1 MTFCMGSL
9 ILTSLQVAP
18 LSTFVSRMVVWCPTF
33 QTTTM
38 KPRNYSLSTCIII
51 ALQCIS
57 SASAFVSRPSSLA
70 GVPLAVQPSTQNVL
84 CRRLS
89 TSSESSL
96 AVTGDASATGSS
108 SDPVTAITVALTRE
122 LGKNTKLEGAL
133 TSHPG
138 LRMMGLHLNVVE
150 LPCIEHAEGD
160 DLPKLV
166 DILSSDSINNYHY
179 VVITSPEAARVLAS
193 AIDESDIEDMQKFND
208 VIKVAAVGK
217 ATGKTLEKLGIFVDF
232 VPSQATGEILAAELP
247 HIDRAECTKV
257 LYPASSKARN
267 DIQDG
272 LEART
277 SDADDAATFEFT
289 RLNTYDTVPA
299 TFTASQMSQVD
310 DIEIAC
316 FGSPSAVSS
325 WLQNMDVKYNLQ
337 DVDDEAKKKLGAKGN
352 GNVLTACIGT
362 TSARAVLES
371 GRWNAMDI
379 YYPKEN
385 PGVDSWAE
393 SIVQACGD
401 VLEKK
406 FWS

>member
-1 MTFCMGSL
+1 
-9 ILTSLQVAP
+9 
-18 LSTFVSRMVVWCPTF
+18 
-33 QTTTM
+33 
-38 KPRNYSLSTCIII
+38 
-51 ALQCIS
+51 
-57 SASAFVSRPSSLA
+57 
-70 GVPLAVQPSTQNVL
+70 
-84 CRRLS
+84 
-89 TSSESSL
+89 
-96 AVTGDASATGSS
+96 
-108 SDPVTAITVALTRE
+108 
-122 LGKNTKLEGAL
+122 
-133 TSHPG
+133 
-138 LRMMGLHLNVVE
+138 MGLHLNVVE

-160 DLPKLV
+160 ELPKLV
-166 DILSSDSINNYHY
+166 DILSSDAIGTYHY

-193 AIDESDIEDMQKFND
+193 AIDESDIDDMQKFND
-208 VIKVAAVGK
+208 SIKVAAVGK
-217 ATGKTLEKLGIFVDF
+217 ATGKALEKLGMSVDF
-232 VPSQATGEILAAELP
+232 VPSQATGETLAAELP
-247 HIDRAECTKV
+247 SIEGAECTKV
-257 LYPASSKARN
+257 LYPASAKARN

-277 SDADDAATFEFT
+277 NDADDAATFEFT

-299 TFTASQMSQVD
+299 TLTASQMSRVD

-337 DVDDEAKKKLGAKGN
+337 DVDDEAKKKLGAEGN
-352 GNVLTACIGT
+352 GNVLAACLGT

-385 PGVDSWAE
+385 PGLDSWVD

>member
-1 MTFCMGSL
+1 MG
-9 ILTSLQVAP
+9 I
-18 LSTFVSRMVVWCPTF
+18 PTF
-33 QTTTM
+33 QTPTM
-38 KPRNYSLSTCIII
+38 KKCNNSLSTCILI
-51 ALQCIS
+51 ATLCIS
-57 SASAFVSRPSSLA
+57 SASAFVSRPLYTA
-70 GVPLAVQPSTQNVL
+70 GNPLPTPVL

-89 TSSESSL
+89 TSSESSH
-96 AVTGDASATGSS
+96 AVTGDATTATGSS
-108 SDPVTAITVALTRE
+108 SDAATTITVALTRE

-160 DLPKLV
+160 ELPKLV
-166 DILSSDSINNYHY
+166 DILSSDTIGTYHY

-193 AIDESDIEDMQKFND
+193 AIDESGIDDMQKFND
-208 VIKVAAVGK
+208 IIKVAAVGK
-217 ATGKTLEKLGIFVDF
+217 ATGKALEKFGMSVDF
-232 VPSQATGEILAAELP
+232 VPSQATGETLAAELP
-247 HIDRAECTKV
+247 SIEGAECTKV
-257 LYPASSKARN
+257 LYPASAKARN

-277 SDADDAATFEFT
+277 NDTDDAATFEFT

-299 TFTASQMSQVD
+299 TFTASQMSLVD

-337 DVDDEAKKKLGAKGN
+337 DVDEEAKKKLGAEGN
-352 GNVLTACIGT
+352 GNVLAACIGT

-385 PGVDSWAE
+385 PGLDSWTD

>member
-1 MTFCMGSL
+1 M
-9 ILTSLQVAP
+9 P
-18 LSTFVSRMVVWCPTF
+18 
-33 QTTTM
+33 TM
-38 KPRNYSLSTCIII
+38 KKCNNSLSTYILI
-51 ALQCIS
+51 ASLCIS
-57 SASAFVSRPSSLA
+57 SASAFVSRPSSTA
-70 GVPLAVQPSTQNVL
+70 GHPLPTQNVHQNVL

-89 TSSESSL
+89 TSSESSH
-96 AVTGDASATGSS
+96 AVTGDATTATGSS
-108 SDPVTAITVALTRE
+108 SDAATTITVALTRE

-160 DLPKLV
+160 ELPKLV
-166 DILSSDSINNYHY
+166 DILSSDTIGTYHY

-193 AIDESDIEDMQKFND
+193 AIDESDIDNMQKFND
-208 VIKVAAVGK
+208 IIKVAAVGK
-217 ATGKTLEKLGIFVDF
+217 ATGKALEKSGMSVDF
-232 VPSQATGEILAAELP
+232 VPSQATGETLAAELP
-247 HIDRAECTKV
+247 SIEGAECTNV
-257 LYPASSKARN
+257 LYPASAKARN

-277 SDADDAATFEFT
+277 NDTDDAATFEFT

-299 TFTASQMSQVD
+299 TFTASQMSLVD

-337 DVDDEAKKKLGAKGN
+337 DVDDESKKKLGAEGN
-352 GNVLTACIGT
+352 GNVLAACIGT

-385 PGVDSWAE
+385 PGLDSWTD